1 MSFGFFNPE
10 FCVNKFSNVTIHVL
24 LQRLLLELTCRRGA
38 MLAAGWSGYEFL
50 VALVGLVQQ

>member
-24 LQRLLLELTCRRGA
+24 LQRLLLELTCRRRA
-38 MLAAGWSGYEFL
+38 MLAAWFQGDEFI
-50 VALVGLVQQ
+50 VALFGLVQQ